1 MLDASV
7 CKELESE
14 GAVEVTVDCLPNDV
28 MGKAKLLTMIPVELA
43 LSLVVEEKGNSDL
56 GRVTVVEI
64 EEKPEVPLLAAVG
77 EML

>member
-14 GAVEVTVDCLPNDV
+14 DAVEVTVDCLLNDV
-28 MGKAKLLTMIPVELA
+28 MGKAKLLAMIPVELA

-64 EEKPEVPLLAAVG
+64 EEKPEVPLLVAVG